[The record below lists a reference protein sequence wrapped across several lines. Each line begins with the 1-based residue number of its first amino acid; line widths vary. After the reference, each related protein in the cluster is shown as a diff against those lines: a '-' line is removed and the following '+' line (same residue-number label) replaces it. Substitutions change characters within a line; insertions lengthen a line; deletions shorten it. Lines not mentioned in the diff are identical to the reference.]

1 MRETFSVGAETGVLA
16 GTVSEGGGAAVSVGW
31 ATAVVVAV
39 EVVSVGR
46 TGAAGAQEA
55 FISRMSA
62 EKRKKINRL
71 FIVSPPDLMQNSKI
85 KALSDDD
92 ENVRDDSLGTV
103 WIFQV

>member
-1 MRETFSVGAETGVLA
+1 MTVAFAVGVETGVLA
-16 GTVSEGGGAAVSVGW
+16 GTVSAGRVAAVSVGW
-31 ATAVVVAV
+31 ATAVGV
-39 EVVSVGR
+39 EVVSAGR

-71 FIVSPPDLMQNSKI
+71 FIVFPPDLMQNSKI
-85 KALSDDD
+85 KALSDAD
-92 ENVRDDSLGTV
+92 EYVRGDSLGTV